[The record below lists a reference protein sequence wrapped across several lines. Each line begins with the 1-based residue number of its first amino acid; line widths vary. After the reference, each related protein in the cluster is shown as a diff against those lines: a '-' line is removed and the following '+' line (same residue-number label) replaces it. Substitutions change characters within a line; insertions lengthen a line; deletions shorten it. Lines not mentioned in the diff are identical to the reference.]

1 MSRFKSF
8 LSVILCFAIVL
19 PVFAQTPEIK
29 GSSNTGFFSRFT
41 RNYRPT
47 TVAHIN
53 FEDSQRIERLIR
65 AGRIYLSLRDAIA
78 LALENS
84 LDIEVARLNPKLQQ
98 ANLLRASA
106 GALLR
111 NVNNNISNG
120 PSSASLGILA
130 GANSLGSTNSGS
142 GGSGTGGVLSGLS
155 VQLAGSAIPNLD
167 PTFFLNSQFQHQTTP
182 LTSNFTTGTNFLVTS
197 YKNANFG
204 VQQGFLTGT
213 SVSIGM
219 GNTLGYSQN
228 SPNNDFNPVTQGA
241 LSFSITQNLLN
252 GFGIA
257 VNNRAIRIAKNQLHI
272 SDLTFKQQ
280 VISTVNNVVGLYWDL
295 VSFNDSLKVKQQTL
309 ELNTQLY
316 TENKRRAELGALA
329 EIDIIQA
336 EAEMKS
342 SQQDVT
348 TAETQVMQQE
358 MILKSAITRSGFNNA
373 AVVSARIVLTDHFD
387 VPPQDAIQPTQD
399 MVSEAFQKRPE
410 IEQSQVGLEDAR
422 INMLGT
428 KNNLLP
434 SLSVFANL
442 SNNGLAGSV
451 NTLPVNT
458 TCIPGS
464 VVSSTTICPASGL
477 LSFIRTPSTVNG
489 FFLGGYGSFL
499 NQLFSRNF
507 PNYSAGFQLNVPI
520 RNRANQADL
529 ITDELNYRQ
538 SQIQDK
544 QLQNN
549 IKLNV
554 INAQIALK
562 QARAAYETAVAA
574 RKLQEQV
581 LAGER
586 RKYELGTSSI
596 LNVVI
601 VQRDTT
607 TREISE
613 VDARNQYIKT
623 RTALD
628 NVLGRTLEVQNVDI
642 GQAKNG
648 IVTREPDLIP
658 ATVQNR

>member
-1 MSRFKSF
+1 M
-8 LSVILCFAIVL
+8 VM

-29 GSSNTGFFSRFT
+29 GSSNSGFFSSLT

-47 TVAHIN
+47 TVARIN

-78 LALENS
+78 LALENN

-98 ANLLRASA
+98 ANLQRASA

-111 NVNNNISNG
+111 NVNNSISNG
-120 PSSASLGILA
+120 PSSASLGVLA
-130 GANSLGSTNSGS
+130 GANSLGSTSTGS
-142 GGSGTGGVLSGLS
+142 NNGGTGGVLSGLS

-182 LTSNFTTGTNFLVTS
+182 LTSTFTTGTNFLVTS

-204 VQQGFLTGT
+204 IQQGFLTGT
-213 SVSIGM
+213 SVSVGM
-219 GNTLGYSQN
+219 GNTLGYRQN

-252 GFGIA
+252 GFGIS

-295 VSFNDSLKVKQQTL
+295 VAFNDSLKVKQQTL

-342 SQQDVT
+342 SQQDVI

-358 MILKSAITRSGFNNA
+358 MILKSVITRSGFNNA
-373 AVVSARIVLTDHFD
+373 AVVSARISPTDHFD

-442 SNNGLAGSV
+442 SNNGLAGSA
-451 NTLPVNT
+451 NDLPVPIISPT
-458 TCIPGS
+458 GQ
-464 VVSSTTICPASGL
+464 VLGYRQ
-477 LSFIRTPSTVNG
+477 RTNADVNG

-507 PNYSAGFQLNVPI
+507 PNYSAGFQLNIPI

-574 RKLQEQV
+574 RKLQDQV

-607 TREISE
+607 TREVAE
-613 VDARNQYIKT
+613 VEARSQYIKA

-648 IVTREPDLIP
+648 IVTREPDMIP

>member
-1 MSRFKSF
+1 MSRIKSL

-53 FEDSQRIERLIR
+53 FEDSQRIERLMR

-78 LALENS
+78 LALENN

-120 PSSASLGILA
+120 PSSASLGVLA
-130 GANSLGSTNSGS
+130 GANSLGSTSSGS

-182 LTSNFTTGTNFLVTS
+182 LTSTFTTGTNFLVTS

-213 SVSIGM
+213 SVTLGM
-219 GNTLGYSQN
+219 GNTLGYRQN

-280 VISTVNNVVGLYWDL
+280 VISTVNNVVDLYWDL

-358 MILKSAITRSGFNNA
+358 MILKSVITRSGFNNA
-373 AVVSARIVLTDHFD
+373 GRGLRAHRPHRSLRCSAAGCHPADSGHGQRGL
-387 VPPQDAIQPTQD
+387 
-399 MVSEAFQKRPE
+399 SEA
-410 IEQSQVGLEDAR
+410 A
-422 INMLGT
+422 
-428 KNNLLP
+428 
-434 SLSVFANL
+434 
-442 SNNGLAGSV
+442 
-451 NTLPVNT
+451 
-458 TCIPGS
+458 
-464 VVSSTTICPASGL
+464 
-477 LSFIRTPSTVNG
+477 
-489 FFLGGYGSFL
+489 
-499 NQLFSRNF
+499 
-507 PNYSAGFQLNVPI
+507 
-520 RNRANQADL
+520 RNRAEPGRAGGCAHQHARHQEQSAAL
-529 ITDELNYRQ
+529 AQRFRQ
-538 SQIQDK
+538 PLEQRSGGWRQHFTGERHC
-544 QLQNN
+544 
-549 IKLNV
+549 V
-554 INAQIALK
+554 FFGGPAGVPVRRAAQIVRLPWCA
-562 QARAAYETAVAA
+562 Q
-574 RKLQEQV
+574 
-581 LAGER
+581 
-586 RKYELGTSSI
+586 
-596 LNVVI
+596 
-601 VQRDTT
+601 
-607 TREISE
+607 
-613 VDARNQYIKT
+613 
-623 RTALD
+623 
-628 NVLGRTLEVQNVDI
+628 
-642 GQAKNG
+642 
-648 IVTREPDLIP
+648 P
-658 ATVQNR
+658 AT

>member
-1 MSRFKSF
+1 MDPRRPP
-8 LSVILCFAIVL
+8 SVSWPA
-19 PVFAQTPEIK
+19 P
-29 GSSNTGFFSRFT
+29 
-41 RNYRPT
+41 
-47 TVAHIN
+47 
-53 FEDSQRIERLIR
+53 IR
-65 AGRIYLSLRDAIA
+65 
-78 LALENS
+78 
-84 LDIEVARLNPKLQQ
+84 
-98 ANLLRASA
+98 
-106 GALLR
+106 
-111 NVNNNISNG
+111 
-120 PSSASLGILA
+120 SAST
-130 GANSLGSTNSGS
+130 SSGS
-142 GGSGTGGVLSGLS
+142 GGGGTGGVLSGLS

-182 LTSNFTTGTNFLVTS
+182 LTSTFTTGTNFLVTS

-204 VQQGFLTGT
+204 IQQGFLTGT
-213 SVSIGM
+213 SVSLGM

-280 VISTVNNVVGLYWDL
+280 VISTVNNVVDLYWDL
-295 VSFNDSLKVKQQTL
+295 VAFNDSLKVKQQTL

-316 TENKRRAELGALA
+316 TDNKRRAELGALA

-342 SQQDVT
+342 SQQDVV

-358 MILKSAITRSGFNNA
+358 MILKSVDHPQRLQQRRRGLRPHRPHRSLRCSAAGCHPAHSGHGQRSLPEAARDRTEPDRARGCPHQHARHQEQPAALAQRFRQPLEQRSGGQRQHA
-373 AVVSARIVLTDHFD
+373 AGDTRI
-387 VPPQDAIQPTQD
+387 
-399 MVSEAFQKRPE
+399 PE
-410 IEQSQVGLEDAR
+410 SRRRTVTGHQR
-422 INMLGT
+422 
-428 KNNLLP
+428 LL
-434 SLSVFANL
+434 AM
-442 SNNGLAGSV
+442 
-451 NTLPVNT
+451 
-458 TCIPGS
+458 
-464 VVSSTTICPASGL
+464 
-477 LSFIRTPSTVNG
+477 RTPADVNG

-607 TREISE
+607 TRELAE
-613 VDARNQYIKT
+613 VDARSQYIKA

-642 GQAKNG
+642 GEAKQG
-648 IVTREPDLIP
+648 IVTREPDMIP